1 MVPACDDLDVIAE
14 AQVVYRNSADALF
27 AVAIGTVDL
36 RLEVIAD
43 AHVAVAIDGVP
54 VAGSRSRVRATGT
67 VADAEIAEAHRRVVA
82 SSQAVEVLRA
92 VGRRDELE
100 AEAAAR
106 AGVARHAG
114 GDRTARRD
122 RQRR

>member
-1 MVPACDDLDVIAE
+1 LTASPPVDDL
-14 AQVVYRNSADALF
+14 
-27 AVAIGTVDL
+27 L

-43 AHVAVAIDGVP
+43 AHVDVAIDGVP
-54 VAGSRSRVRATGT
+54 AVSRSRVRATGT

-106 AGVARHAG
+106 AGVARC
-114 GDRTARRD
+114 ARVHIQPTVSAND
-122 RQRR
+122 VIE